1 MMQFREDISKL
12 YILGSSANE
21 GTAFPVTFTLAGND
35 YHREFQ
41 SLRVRKVEKRTG
53 GYDDLLCLS
62 SCVISRALWTID
74 L

>member
-1 MMQFREDISKL
+1 MQFREDISKL

-41 SLRVRKVEKRTG
+41 SL
-53 GYDDLLCLS
+53 
-62 SCVISRALWTID
+62 
-74 L
+74 